1 MAAQGLS
8 THQEERAALVAA
20 VRSLFVNGVMSST
33 GHGDVS
39 QRINEDEMLLTV
51 PGRLR
56 ELKADEL
63 ALVRLD
69 GRVVEGEIDP
79 LKAEIATL
87 HAEIYRLRPDI
98 RVIIHTHSASVLAFA
113 LANRPLPCRYEAMR
127 FGQPSE
133 VPVVPWARRGT
144 PGWIEGIVSG
154 LAARPDTRALI
165 LGNHGVLV
173 FGPDPAATVTL
184 ATVLEEAAAGELAAD
199 RLGGALAI
207 PLGAETAAGGTG
219 TAVRP

>member
-1 MAAQGLS
+1 MGAQAFS

-39 QRINEDEMLLTV
+39 QRINDDEMLLTV

-56 ELKADEL
+56 ELTAGEL

-69 GRVVEGEIDP
+69 GQVIEGEIDS

-113 LANRPLPCRYEAMR
+113 LANRALPCRYEAMR
-127 FGQPSE
+127 FGQPSD

-144 PGWIEGIVSG
+144 PGWIDGIISG
-154 LAARPDTRALI
+154 LRARPDTRALI

-207 PLGAETAAGGTG
+207 PIGDPAAGGAS
-219 TAVRP
+219 TAARS